1 MAAEEPLTTKEG
13 WRRFADHQTV
23 MPELPSTAAL
33 AAMTV
38 REREEH
44 DEARRAYH
52 ADLPLANTPVIQRG
66 SHGAGAQA
74 GTGSAIM
81 GARRWARPVAGSPP
95 GFTSQS
101 SSAQPLDFAP

>member
-1 MAAEEPLTTKEG
+1 MVTASGPGVMAAEEPLTTKEG

-23 MPELPSTAAL
+23 MPELPGAAAL

-52 ADLPLANTPVIQRG
+52 ADLPLANTPATKKPNHSARG
-66 SHGAGAQA
+66 QGEEQ
-74 GTGSAIM
+74 
-81 GARRWARPVAGSPP
+81 V
-95 GFTSQS
+95 QE
-101 SSAQPLDFAP
+101 